1 MRLKFSMLGCHRT
14 LHMKNILFLSAAL
27 LLSAALPT
35 FAADKKIVLVAG
47 TPSHGPGDHEFN
59 AGVLLLKKCLDQ
71 VPGVK
76 AVAHLNGWPK
86 DANAFEGADA
96 ILLYMDGGGG
106 HPAVQPEHLQQL
118 GALMKKGVGLGCAH
132 YAVEVQKDKGG
143 PEFQNWIGGY
153 YEGGYSCN
161 PMWKPEYTQFPNH
174 PIARGVQPFSV
185 TDEWYMTMRF
195 RPDMKGVTP
204 ILVAKPSDAVRKGP
218 YVYPPGPYEHII
230 AASGRDETMMWAVQR
245 DDGGRGFGFT
255 GGHKHVNWGNE
266 NYRKVVLNALLW
278 IAKVEVP
285 VTGVASTISE
295 ADLAANLDPKGGN
308 KPKPAAATSAAPV
321 QPVNAKFRSGIVTS
335 GAIKVDT
342 DITGAKNLY
351 LVVTDGGNGFACD
364 WADWA
369 NAQLSRAD
377 GTTVKLTDLKWKSA
391 SAGWGEVRVD
401 KNAGGQ
407 PLKINGKKYDNGIGT
422 HSPSLIHFA
431 LPEGNFTRFTA
442 TAGLDNGGTDQ
453 GGGAQVEFLVCTEA
467 PPAALLAV
475 TGAAADAGV
484 PQERSGSAAAKEYL
498 KTMTVADGLEVT
510 LFASEPMVKNPT
522 DIDIDE
528 RGRVWVAEGVNYR
541 SSFQKWGVLDPKGDR
556 IVILHDTNGDGA
568 ADKETV
574 FYQDP
579 SINAALGVCVLGNK
593 VIVASSPNVFVLTDT
608 DGDGVADKRE
618 LLFTDIKGFD
628 HDHAVHAFTFG
639 PDGKLYFNFGN
650 AGSQLRRP
658 SEALKNIPLH
668 GLIDKQE
675 MQKGPFV
682 VDLAG
687 NEVTDQGKPYR
698 QGMVFRCNLDGSE
711 FETLAWNFRNNYE
724 VAVDSFGTLWQ
735 SDNDDDGNKGVRI
748 NYVMEFG
755 NFGYTDEVTGA
766 GWGDG
771 WKKAAA
777 KGVSEAEK
785 INYEW
790 HLFDPGVVPNL
801 LNTGAGSPTGI
812 AVYEGKLLPK
822 IFQGQVI
829 HCDAGPRVVR
839 AYPVKTDGAGYKAEV
854 VDILT
859 SSDSWYRPSDVC
871 TGPDGALY
879 IADWNDPGVGGHN
892 MQDHELAR
900 MTGRIYR
907 VAPPG
912 FKSVVPKLDL
922 KSAAGCV
929 AALQS
934 PNLSTRYLA
943 WTGLN
948 QMQGKAEKELL
959 KVWTSAEP
967 RQRARALQLLARI
980 KGSEKKYVE
989 AALKDQDADIR
1000 ITGLRIARA
1009 LKLDVV
1015 SYVKMLTKD
1024 STAQLRRECAIAL
1037 RHNESPEAPKLW
1049 AQLAQQHDGKDRWY
1063 LEALGIGA
1071 DKQETKYFAAWLEA
1085 AGSNWNTAAGR
1096 DIIWRSRG
1104 ANVPAYIVKI
1114 VTDKNTPEKEKE
1126 RYLRTLDFI
1135 KGPEKDA
1142 ALVEIATSSLK

>member
-1 MRLKFSMLGCHRT
+1 
-14 LHMKNILFLSAAL
+14 MKNIL
-27 LLSAALPT
+27 LLSAALVLSAAPAT
-35 FAADKKIVLVAG
+35 VAADKKIVLVAG

-106 HPAVQPEHLQQL
+106 HPAVQPGHLQQL
-118 GALMKKGVGLGCAH
+118 DALMKKGVGLGCAH

-143 PEFQNWIGGY
+143 PEFQQWIGGY
-153 YEGGYSCN
+153 YENGYSCN
-161 PMWKPEYTQFPNH
+161 PMWKPEFNSFPTH
-174 PIARGVQPFSV
+174 AITRGVQPFSV

-195 RPDMKGVTP
+195 RPELKGVTP
-204 ILVAKPSDAVRKGP
+204 ILVAKPSDAVRQGP
-218 YVYPPGPYEHII
+218 YVYPPGPYEHIV

-255 GGHKHVNWGNE
+255 GGHKHTNWGNE
-266 NYRKVVLNALLW
+266 NFRKVVLNALLW

-285 VTGVASTISE
+285 AQGVASTVSE
-295 ADLAANLDPKGGN
+295 SDLAANLDPKGGA
-308 KPKPAAATSAAPV
+308 KPKPAASSTSTAPAK
-321 QPVNAKFRSGIVTS
+321 PVNAKFRSGIVTS
-335 GAIKVDT
+335 GAIKVDV
-342 DITGAKNLY
+342 DLAGAKHLY
-351 LVVTDGGNGFACD
+351 LVVTAGGNGFGCD

-369 NAQLSRAD
+369 QAKLTRAD
-377 GTTVKLTDLKWKSA
+377 GTTVKLTDRKWKSA

-401 KNAGGQ
+401 KNVGGG
-407 PLKINGKKYDNGIGT
+407 PMKINGQSMDNGIGT
-422 HSPSLIHFA
+422 HSPSLIHFE

-453 GGGAQVEFLVCTEA
+453 GGGAQVEFLVCTE
-467 PPAALLAV
+467 PPPLALLAV
-475 TGAAADAGV
+475 SGAVAETGAPKD
-484 PQERSGSAAAKEYL
+484 RSGPAAAKEYL

-510 LFASEPMVKNPT
+510 LFAAEPMVRNPT

-541 SSFQKWGVLDPKGDR
+541 SSFQKWGTLEPKGDR
-556 IVILHDTNGDGA
+556 IVILQDTNGDGA
-568 ADKETV
+568 ADQETV

-579 SINAALGVCVLGNK
+579 SINAALGICVLGNK
-593 VIVASSPNVFVLTDT
+593 VIVSSSPNVFVLTDT
-608 DGDGVADKRE
+608 DGDGIADKRE

-628 HDHAVHAFTFG
+628 HDHAMHAFVFG
-639 PDGKLYFNFGN
+639 PDGKLYLNFGN

-668 GLIDKQE
+668 GLIDKEE
-675 MQKGPFV
+675 MKKGPLV

-687 NEVTDQGKPYR
+687 NEVTDKGKPYR

-748 NYVMEFG
+748 NFVMEFG
-755 NFGYTDEVTGA
+755 NYGYTDELTGA
-766 GWGDG
+766 GWPDG

-777 KGVSEAEK
+777 KGVSETEK
-785 INYEW
+785 IFYEW
-790 HLFDPGVVPNL
+790 HQYDPGTVPNL
-801 LNTGAGSPTGI
+801 LHTGAGSPTGL

-829 HCDAGPRVVR
+829 HCDAGPRTVR
-839 AYPVKTDGAGYKAEV
+839 AYPAKADGAGYKAEM

-892 MQDHELAR
+892 MQDHVLAQ

-912 FKSVVPKLDL
+912 FKSAVPKLDL

-959 KVWTSAEP
+959 KVWNGPDS

-980 KGSEKKYVE
+980 QGSEKKYVE
-989 AALKDQDADIR
+989 TALKDKDADLR

-1015 SYVKMLTKD
+1015 AAVKTLAKD
-1024 STAQLRRECAIAL
+1024 PSAQVRRECAIAL
-1037 RHNESPEAPKLW
+1037 RHIESPEAPKLW

-1071 DKQETKYFAAWLEA
+1071 DQQEKKFFAAWLEA
-1085 AGSNWNTAAGR
+1085 AGSNWNNAAGR
-1096 DIIWRSRG
+1096 DIIWRSR
-1104 ANVPAYIVKI
+1104 APQAASLIAKI
-1114 VTDKNTPEKEKE
+1114 VIDKATKEDEKP
-1126 RYLRTLDFI
+1126 RYMRALDFI
-1135 KGPEKDA
+1135 PKSKEKDDALA
-1142 ALVEIATSSLK
+1142 AIALGGL